1 MLKSIILLCLISC
14 RYVLGHGSTSVH
26 NGDEFESQS
35 SNGTMYNLP
44 IFINFDGSISY
55 GIGLMDHVN
64 HSDINHGG
72 MDHGEMNHNE
82 TNHGDMSTN
91 INNDMDHDSS
101 HGSMNHRSSS
111 KIAWHIMP
119 MVHLG
124 FDKNKRIVS
133 LAKNTNNNKNFA
145 ASDKKGEYLTIE
157 NRRIESGA
165 GLMLMGMPTSI
176 NWGGFFQ
183 IGFMPYKGSYLFSK
197 QKVSGYKKAQ
207 SVLPLSFPTSKGELN
222 NWSNSDKLVTTVH
235 GGIMMGAGLGATIFT
250 DLSANYMTN
259 GSWRIEAVKSA
270 PNKITVSVDQSDLEH
285 IMYNFG
291 ATIIS
296 TNIGNHQLK
305 SVHLKFEFDL
315 SKEQGLSSYL
325 NLLQGDLNFA
335 EQLIEKEIEGVKDLT
350 NVITNETGRMR
361 TSKLGVAVLFSRN
374 EMKMDTYS
382 ESRSLILESESNK
395 ELKSSMKMIHVERN
409 THGFFSKHM
418 KNYKMYM
425 QGSFLFDNEVF
436 NTNSFVWLFE
446 RNRTSCKK
454 LSSKISK
461 WSKTLLLKTQAILE
475 SCKGNLGYSRTLAN
489 MVLRPSAILKL
500 KEIQESLKIEKY
512 DDLIKKMLKSRK
524 YFDKVIDQL
533 DNDDYVY
540 TFEIVSEKYQKIT
553 L

>member
-1 MLKSIILLCLISC
+1 M
-14 RYVLGHGSTSVH
+14 
-26 NGDEFESQS
+26 
-35 SNGTMYNLP
+35 
-44 IFINFDGSISY
+44 
-55 GIGLMDHVN
+55 
-64 HSDINHGG
+64 
-72 MDHGEMNHNE
+72 
-82 TNHGDMSTN
+82 
-91 INNDMDHDSS
+91 
-101 HGSMNHRSSS
+101 
-111 KIAWHIMP
+111 
-119 MVHLG
+119 
-124 FDKNKRIVS
+124 
-133 LAKNTNNNKNFA
+133 
-145 ASDKKGEYLTIE
+145 
-157 NRRIESGA
+157 
-165 GLMLMGMPTSI
+165 
-176 NWGGFFQ
+176 
-183 IGFMPYKGSYLFSK
+183 
-197 QKVSGYKKAQ
+197 
-207 SVLPLSFPTSKGELN
+207 
-222 NWSNSDKLVTTVH
+222 
-235 GGIMMGAGLGATIFT
+235 
-250 DLSANYMTN
+250 
-259 GSWRIEAVKSA
+259 
-270 PNKITVSVDQSDLEH
+270 
-285 IMYNFG
+285 
-291 ATIIS
+291 
-296 TNIGNHQLK
+296 
-305 SVHLKFEFDL
+305 
-315 SKEQGLSSYL
+315 
-325 NLLQGDLNFA
+325 
-335 EQLIEKEIEGVKDLT
+335 IEKEIEGVKDLT